1 MGTFTAYGGDSSFV
15 LENAMYGT
23 PFVETTYST
32 DIFSTL
38 DAGFTCTSGRKYVA
52 TIDNILLLKDAY
64 ITAKTNSITTITVL
78 LFDNTSTSITISA
91 LLVDITELMQN
102 YYNTVVY
109 DY

>member
-38 DAGFTCTSGRKYVA
+38 DAGFTCTSGRKYRADHQSIIDMKTLYQAASDAVQS
-52 TIDNILLLKDAY
+52 TIQFNTYTNTQVSLSLSDAL
-64 ITAKTNSITTITVL
+64 T
-78 LFDNTSTSITISA
+78 
-91 LLVDITELMQN
+91 DITELFQN
-102 YYNTVVY
+102 YYNAVIYVY
-109 DY
+109 